1 MSHTTSQYKTVIH
14 IKPFKSLAVEASEKT
29 SGLHS
34 PAPVKTSAHAES
46 VATAYDAPFVFC
58 ADGSK
63 SLYFTL
69 DQLQSRMSSGQPTQ
83 LEVDYTRTMMGFL
96 MFDSR
101 PINIAMIGLGGGS
114 LLKFCYRHLPDA
126 LFTVIEIN
134 PRVIALRQEFEV
146 PEDETRI
153 SIFCAD
159 GADFVRDTEHE
170 YDVLLVDGFDSG
182 GQAPSLCSQRFY
194 NDCFQALSP
203 QGIMVANLHH
213 DHPDHGVFT
222 GRIRLAFDG
231 NLLEVASKEKGNSIL
246 FARKGR
252 PISVSELRQSDPLQ
266 NFAPEVRAQLQRE
279 FSRISWDMTEPA

>member
-1 MSHTTSQYKTVIH
+1 MVIRGFDSHHPLQLKAMTPTESDASQ
-14 IKPFKSLAVEASEKT
+14 F
-29 SGLHS
+29 
-34 PAPVKTSAHAES
+34 
-46 VATAYDAPFVFC
+46 DAPFVFS
-58 ADGSK
+58 ADGVK

-69 DQLQSRMSSGQPTQ
+69 DQLQSRMCSGQPTQ

-96 MFDSR
+96 MFDSH
-101 PINIAMIGLGGGS
+101 PVNIAMIGLGGGS
-114 LLKFCYRHLPDA
+114 LLKFCYHHLPEA
-126 LFTVIEIN
+126 RFTVVEIN
-134 PRVIALRQEFEV
+134 PHVIALRQEFEV
-146 PEDETRI
+146 PEDEARI
-153 SIFCAD
+153 TVVCAD
-159 GADFVRDTEHE
+159 GADFVRDTAQE

-213 DHPDHGVFT
+213 DHPDHGIFT

-231 NLLEVASKEKGNSIL
+231 NLVEVASQEKGNSIL

-252 PISVSELRQSDPLQ
+252 PISVNALRQNDPLK